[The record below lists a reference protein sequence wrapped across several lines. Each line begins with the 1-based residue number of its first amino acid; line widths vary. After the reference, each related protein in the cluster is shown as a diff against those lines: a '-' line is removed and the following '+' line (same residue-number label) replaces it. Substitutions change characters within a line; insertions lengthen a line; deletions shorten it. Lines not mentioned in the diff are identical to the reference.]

1 MPVWLGILIAA
12 MTAIGG
18 GSGVAAIIKA
28 RSDSKQGVDA
38 HELAEDDALQER
50 WQKLAEAQLK
60 LLLEPLQLQLT
71 DLTAKVAKLELEIT
85 ETRTKY
91 WKAIAYVRTLNSW
104 IAKHVTDPDLVP
116 PAPPADLVGDI

>member
-1 MPVWLGILIAA
+1 MPIWIAVVIA
-12 MTAIGG
+12 VFTAVGG
-18 GSGVAAIIKA
+18 GTGVAAIIKA

-50 WQKLAEAQLK
+50 WKKLAEAQLK

-71 DLTAKVAKLELEIT
+71 DLTAKVTKLEGEIT

-116 PAPPADLVGDI
+116 PAPPADFAGDI